1 MKMNFRKSRLVVL
14 LLVLPGWNWLRA
26 AETKSAGVIGANE
39 ISVESLVREALAENP
54 ELNFYKAEIAA
65 AKGER
70 WTAGTLANPELSSQ
84 VGAKHARNAQ
94 SSLTGEGLAWSVS
107 VLQTFEYPGRLSL
120 RKAIANRQIELA
132 DLGYA
137 QFRAALVAKTRSAAF
152 AVFEAQEKATA
163 AGEVAERFAALAEIL
178 VQREPAG
185 VTPLLETRIIEANAI
200 TAQRRASEAKQAA
213 RVASVE
219 MNQLRGHPASAVA
232 RIARPEIVFEPVD
245 SLERLLD
252 RAATNSFDLR
262 IRRMELA
269 QQGFKVSLARNERYP
284 SISLGPYYSQ
294 EESGQAG
301 EKQRIVGLGVTV
313 PLPLWN
319 RNAGNIQT
327 ARAREQQAEA
337 SLKLSQRDVERK
349 VVENSAAYEARLEEM
364 TRWKPDAAGKL
375 REAAELADR
384 HYRLGAV
391 PVATYVELQKQYL
404 EAVEAI
410 LNTKRDALQAAQELE
425 ILTGVSLYKAEAEG
439 KGQ

>member
-1 MKMNFRKSRLVVL
+1 M
-14 LLVLPGWNWLRA
+14 
-26 AETKSAGVIGANE
+26 
-39 ISVESLVREALAENP
+39 
-54 ELNFYKAEIAA
+54 
-65 AKGER
+65 
-70 WTAGTLANPELSSQ
+70 
-84 VGAKHARNAQ
+84 
-94 SSLTGEGLAWSVS
+94 
-107 VLQTFEYPGRLSL
+107 
-120 RKAIANRQIELA
+120 
-132 DLGYA
+132 
-137 QFRAALVAKTRSAAF
+137 
-152 AVFEAQEKATA
+152 
-163 AGEVAERFAALAEIL
+163 AERFAALTEIL
-178 VQREPAG
+178 VRREPAG

-213 RVASVE
+213 RVASIE
-219 MNQLRGHPASAVA
+219 LNQLRGQPASAVA

-262 IRRMELA
+262 IRQVELA

-284 SISLGPYYSQ
+284 SIGVGPYYSQ
-294 EESGQAG
+294 EESGQVG
-301 EKQRIVGLGVTV
+301 EKQSIVGLGVTV

-349 VVENSAAYEARLEEM
+349 VVENSAAYEARLDEM

-375 REAAELADR
+375 REAAELADH

-391 PVATYVELQKQYL
+391 PVATYVELQKQYFD
-404 EAVEAI
+404 AVEAI
-410 LNTKRDALQAAQELE
+410 LDTKRDALQAAQELE